1 MNNQSNTSKN
11 HYRLITSG
19 GCIRFGRV
27 EDAKPQASLNKSEK
41 LELSFNDNDLHP
53 RSNAAQT
60 DQ

>member
-27 EDAKPQASLNKSEK
+27 EAQPVSADLTEPIQ
-41 LELSFNDNDLHP
+41 LELDINQSTIDNK
-53 RSNAAQT
+53 
-60 DQ
+60 